1 MCGIYVSIA
10 ESEYVKPG
18 KELEK
23 LLCNRGTDYAG
34 YKEVQIEA
42 NNGKSYYLSFNST
55 VLALRGNDI
64 NSQPFF
70 DTSSGSVL
78 CWNGEAWKIGR
89 DLVTG
94 NDGKALFSLL
104 LRASSTESSS
114 KASTAIREVIS
125 SISGP
130 FAYVFFDKLHQQLY
144 FGRDRIGRRSLLCS
158 KFVDGAS
165 FLLSSVADPTIR
177 PWEEIDASGIYQL
190 SLVEH
195 VVSPVTPHYSNP
207 FNQTCKHQWT
217 TNGDQPIY
225 PSLGNFNST
234 IPLTYASLNLQSASV
249 ESLRHHLIES
259 VRLRVSNIL
268 QLNPSEGSGV
278 SIAILFSGGLDCSVL
293 ARIVH
298 DILPA
303 HEDVDLINVAF
314 ENPRAVNAAKN
325 QSSNKD
331 TSLHVTATGHEDREN
346 NPYENCPDRKTGR
359 KSLMEIQSI
368 CPGRTWRFLAVNIP
382 YSETLEHRQIVIN
395 LIHPHNTEMD
405 LSIAYALY
413 FASRGIGLASS
424 SPLNGSPYKTPARIL
439 LSGLGADELFGGYV
453 RHSTAFRR
461 MGYEGLLSE
470 LSLDINRLGKRNL
483 GRDDRVMSHWSK
495 EARFPYL
502 DEELVSWA
510 VETLITEKC
519 GFGLSCDLVES
530 EPVIEAGKKV
540 LRLLAFKLGLRSVAT
555 EKKRAI
561 QFGSRTAKMEIGN
574 VKGTNL
580 IC

>member
-10 ESEYVKPG
+10 ESEYIKPG

-23 LLCNRGTDYAG
+23 LLRNRGTDYSG
-34 YKEVQIEA
+34 FKEVQIEA
-42 NNGKSYYLSFNST
+42 NNGKSYNLCFTST

-64 NSQPFF
+64 NRQPFF

-78 CWNGEAWKIGR
+78 CWNGEAWKIGQKC
-89 DLVTG
+89 VTG
-94 NDGKALFSLL
+94 NDGKALFALL
-104 LRASSTESSS
+104 LSASSTESSS
-114 KASTAIREVIS
+114 KASAAVREVIS

-144 FGRDRIGRRSLLCS
+144 FGRDRIGRRSLLRS
-158 KFVDGAS
+158 EFVDRDLL
-165 FLLSSVADPTIR
+165 LLSSVADPTIR

-190 SLVEH
+190 SFVEH
-195 VVSPVTPHYSNP
+195 VVSPVTSHHSNP
-207 FNQTCKHQWT
+207 FYHICKHQWT
-217 TNGDQPIY
+217 TNDDQHIY

-249 ESLRHHLIES
+249 ESLRRHLIES
-259 VRLRVSNIL
+259 LRLRVSNIL
-268 QLNPSEGSGV
+268 QLNPSEGSRV
-278 SIAILFSGGLDCSVL
+278 RIAILFSGGLDCSVL

-314 ENPRAVNAAKN
+314 ENPRAINAAKTH
-325 QSSNKD
+325 SSNKD
-331 TSLHVTATGHEDREN
+331 INLHMTATGYEVLEN

-359 KSLMEIQSI
+359 RSLSEIQSI
-368 CPGRTWRFLAVNIP
+368 CPGRTWRFVAVNIP
-382 YSETLEHRQIVIN
+382 YTETLENRQIVMN

-413 FASRGIGLASS
+413 FASRGIGLVSS

-461 MGYEGLLSE
+461 MGFEGLLSE

-483 GRDDRVMSHWSK
+483 GRDDRIMSHWGK

-502 DEELVSWA
+502 DEELVRWA
-510 VETLITEKC
+510 VETLVTEKC
-519 GFGLSCDLVES
+519 GFRLPDDHVES
-530 EPVIEAGKKV
+530 EPALEAGKKV
-540 LRLLAFKLGLRSVAT
+540 LRLLALKLGLCSVAQ

-561 QFGSRTAKMEIGN
+561 QFGSRTAKMEIGK